1 MSLRD
6 RLPAAAD
13 TWACPA
19 TVAMADSSIVAVP
32 GATDSRSWLTL
43 VDVVSPA
50 PKSKRPGPPAPRLA
64 AWVTVMSVP
73 TPYRDCSTWLWAAL
87 TPAEAALTVMTRPI
101 PTARPSATSRAWRRG
116 SRAHV

>member
-1 MSLRD
+1 MAPWLGGVNVPDTVTSLRD

-32 GATDSRSWLTL
+32 GATDSRSWVTL

-50 PKSKRPGPPAPRLA
+50 PKSKRPARGAAALA
-64 AWVTVMSVP
+64 AWVP
-73 TPYRDCSTWLWAAL
+73 W
-87 TPAEAALTVMTRPI
+87 
-101 PTARPSATSRAWRRG
+101 
-116 SRAHV
+116 